1 MMRAPMIPIAAALA
15 LAAACIAGA
24 SAAQDGAA
32 PPAADAPR
40 IVDVFPAQS
49 WASLGAE
56 DARAAE
62 PAPVAAPEPEP
73 EPPALDAPIDAR
85 PIEPLPFDIAGEWR
99 ENGKRIVVLEGG
111 GRTFLL
117 CESRCGVRD
126 AVLPGG
132 ELADGYRLKTLGAQG
147 PVIVSRGGTDHELV
161 VPAANP

>member
-15 LAAACIAGA
+15 LAAAGFAGG
-24 SAAQDGAA
+24 SAAQEGAA
-32 PPAADAPR
+32 PPAAEAPR
-40 IVDVFPAQS
+40 IVDVFPVQS

-56 DARAAE
+56 DAGAAE

-85 PIEPLPFDIAGEWR
+85 PVEPMPFDIAGEWR

-132 ELADGYRLKTLGAQG
+132 EVADGYRLKTLGAQG
-147 PVIVSRGGTDHELV
+147 PVIVSRGGTDHELI

>member
-15 LAAACIAGA
+15 LAATCFAGG
-24 SAAQDGAA
+24 SAAQEGAA

-56 DARAAE
+56 DAVAAE
-62 PAPVAAPEPEP
+62 PAPVAAPEP

-85 PIEPLPFDIAGEWR
+85 PVEPMPFDIAGEWR

-132 ELADGYRLKTLGAQG
+132 EVADGYRLKTLGAQG
-147 PVIVSRGGTDHELV
+147 PVIVSRGSTDHELI

>member
-1 MMRAPMIPIAAALA
+1 MIPLAAALA
-15 LAAACIAGA
+15 LAAACFAGG
-24 SAAQDGAA
+24 SAAQEGAA

-40 IVDVFPAQS
+40 IVDVFPAQT

-56 DARAAE
+56 DAGAAE
-62 PAPVAAPEPEP
+62 PAPVAAPEPEPEPEP

-85 PIEPLPFDIAGEWR
+85 PVEPMPFDIAGEWR

-132 ELADGYRLKTLGAQG
+132 EVADGYRLKTLGAQG
-147 PVIVSRGGTDHELV
+147 PVIVSRDSTDHELI

>member
-1 MMRAPMIPIAAALA
+1 MIPIAAALA
-15 LAAACIAGA
+15 LAAACIAGV
-24 SAAQDGAA
+24 SAAQEGAA

-85 PIEPLPFDIAGEWR
+85 PVEPMPFDIAGEWR

>member
-1 MMRAPMIPIAAALA
+1 MIPIAAALA